1 MDVVQ
6 DLSLAKTCLLMLA
19 CWAIFVIAQTLLK
32 AYRPPLSDIP
42 GPWIAKFTK
51 VWLLR
56 AISSRSWN
64 KINPSLHR
72 QYGEQMA
79 RVSCSEKLFND
90 QLRAYRAYISQRV
103 QYR

>member
-6 DLSLAKTCLLMLA
+6 DLSLAQICLLMLA
-19 CWAIFVIAQTLLK
+19 CWLIFVTAQTLLK
-32 AYRPPLSDIP
+32 AYRPPLSDVP

-51 VWLLR
+51 LWLLR
-56 AISSRSWN
+56 AISSRSWD

-72 QYGEQMA
+72 QYGEQII
-79 RVSCSEKLFND
+79 RVSCAEKLFDD
-90 QLRAYRAYISQRV
+90 QLRAYRAHISQRV